1 MLLWI
6 IMYIIR
12 MHYMYY
18 YYYYI
23 CISMYIYI
31 YIYIYTYKIQIHSL
45 LNRQY
50 KVLFLSFQSI
60 IFLLTCVMF
69 CKFNITEF
77 YYQIKIITVTLG
89 YLIIKDLIKWLTNF
103 LMKAIN
109 EGIGIIAEG
118 AG

>member
-1 MLLWI
+1 
-6 IMYIIR
+6 
-12 MHYMYY
+12 MYY
-18 YYYYI
+18 YVYNTYVLYVLLLYMYYYYI
-23 CISMYIYI
+23 CISMYI

-50 KVLFLSFQSI
+50 KVFFPSFQSI

-77 YYQIKIITVTLG
+77 YCQTKIITISLG
-89 YLIIKDLIKWLTNF
+89 YLIIEELNKWLKNF

-109 EGIGIIAEG
+109 EGIEIIAEG
-118 AG
+118 VG

>member
-1 MLLWI
+1 MFLSI
-6 IMYIIR
+6 IMYIIH
-12 MHYMYY
+12 MCYM

>member
-1 MLLWI
+1 MFLCI
-6 IMYIIR
+6 IMYII
-12 MHYMYY
+12 HMYY
-18 YYYYI
+18 ICYCYI
-23 CISMYIYI
+23 CISLYIYI
-31 YIYIYTYKIQIHSL
+31 YIHTYKIQIHSL